1 MNSILLN
8 KHLLHRASFGVD
20 LKDISR
26 IKNSSPQEIW
36 KELLKKSEKY
46 SPININLEDFF
57 AYKPKEANAEM
68 KKFFQKKNKEEN
80 AEIILNWYQNM
91 ISSEAQLRE
100 KMTFFWTGIFATR
113 NVVSRFNLQL
123 LNIIKENA
131 LGNFGDLLLAVSQ
144 SPSMLQFLNNQ
155 QNKKDHPN
163 ENFAREVMELF
174 TMGRGNYTE
183 KDIKEAA
190 RAFTGW
196 SFTPEGIFIMRPKLH
211 DFGNKTFLGKTGN
224 FDGTDILKII
234 LEQKATAKYITKRMY
249 QFFVNEKTDENLVN
263 ELAEKFY
270 QSNYDIKTI
279 LNEIFTSKWFFG
291 EKNMGTKI
299 KSPIELMV
307 GIQKILPISI
317 ENPKTLIIYQKLLGQ
332 MLLNPPNVAGWP
344 SGKAWIDSSTLM
356 LRLKTPQ
363 IWSGIISLDYAP
375 KDDDDQNMGMMQK
388 MLPKNL
394 QGNFKIDWES
404 VSKNLKNENLED
416 ILLQS
421 KKSIPENVIN
431 EFEIADEFKSRVI
444 ALMSTPEYQLC

>member
-1 MNSILLN
+1 
-8 KHLLHRASFGVD
+8 
-20 LKDISR
+20 
-26 IKNSSPQEIW
+26 
-36 KELLKKSEKY
+36 
-46 SPININLEDFF
+46 
-57 AYKPKEANAEM
+57 
-68 KKFFQKKNKEEN
+68 
-80 AEIILNWYQNM
+80 
-91 ISSEAQLRE
+91 
-100 KMTFFWTGIFATR
+100 
-113 NVVSRFNLQL
+113 
-123 LNIIKENA
+123 
-131 LGNFGDLLLAVSQ
+131 
-144 SPSMLQFLNNQ
+144 MLQFLNNQ

-196 SFTPEGIFIMRPKLH
+196 SFTPEGNFIMRPRLH
-211 DFGNKTFLGKTGN
+211 DFGNKNFLGKTGN
-224 FDGTDILKII
+224 FDGTEILKII
-234 LEQKATAKYITKRMY
+234 IEQKATAKYIAKRIY

-279 LNEIFTSKWFFG
+279 LNEIFTSKWFFD
-291 EKNMGTKI
+291 EKNIGTKI

-307 GIQKILPISI
+307 GIQKILPITI

-444 ALMSTPEYQLC
+444 ALMSTPEYQLY

>member
-1 MNSILLN
+1 MVSDFLKN
-8 KHLLHRASFGVD
+8 KHLLHRAGFGVE
-20 LKDISR
+20 LKNISFL
-26 IKNSSPQEIW
+26 KNKNQ
-36 KELLKKSEKY
+36 KELYEQLLKNSEKY
-46 SPININLEDFF
+46 EPITIESEDFSS
-57 AYKPKEANAEM
+57 YRPKNANAEM
-68 KKFFQKKNKEEN
+68 KNFFQKKNKEEN
-80 AEIILNWYQNM
+80 AEIISKWYQKM
-91 ISSEAQLRE
+91 IDSDAQLRE
-100 KMTFFWTGIFATR
+100 KMAFFWHGHFATR
-113 NVVSRFNLQL
+113 TVLSKFNLQL
-123 LNIIKENA
+123 LNTIREHA
-131 LGNFGDLLLAVSQ
+131 LGNFGDLLKMVSK

-196 SFTPEGIFIMRPKLH
+196 SFLPDGSFFERPRLH
-211 DFGNKTFLGKTGN
+211 DFGEKTFLGNTGN
-224 FDGTDILKII
+224 YDGDEILEII
-234 LEQKATAKYITKRMY
+234 LQQKATAKYISKKLYR
-249 QFFVNEKTDENLVN
+249 FFVNENIDQNRVN

-270 QSNYDIKTI
+270 QSHYDIKT
-279 LNEIFTSKWFFG
+279 LLKEIFTQEWFYE
-291 EKNMGTKI
+291 EKNIGTKI

-307 GIQKILPISI
+307 GIQRILPIKI
-317 ENPKTLIIYQKLLGQ
+317 ENPKTLIVFQRLLGQ
-332 MLLNPPNVAGWP
+332 QLLSPPNVAGWP

-375 KDDDDQNMGMMQK
+375 KDDDDMNMGMQK
-388 MLPKNL
+388 FLPKPL
-394 QGNFKIDWES
+394 QGNFSVQWDL
-404 VSKNLKNENLED
+404 VSKYLKNENVED

-431 EFEIADEFKSRVI
+431 EFDLDDEFKARIV

>member
-1 MNSILLN
+1 MNSIHLN
-8 KHLLHRASFGVD
+8 KHLLHRAGFGVD

-46 SPININLEDFF
+46 SPIKINLEDFS

-91 ISSEAQLRE
+91 ISGEAQLRE

-131 LGNFGDLLLAVSQ
+131 LGSFGDLLLAVSQ

-196 SFTPEGIFIMRPKLH
+196 SFTPEGNFIMRPRLH

-224 FDGTDILKII
+224 FDGTEILKII
-234 LEQKATAKYITKRMY
+234 LEQKATAKYIAKRIY

-270 QSNYDIKTI
+270 QSNYDIKVI
-279 LNEIFTSKWFFG
+279 LNEIFTSKWFFD
-291 EKNMGTKI
+291 EKNIGTKI

-307 GIQKILPISI
+307 GIQKILPITI

>member
-8 KHLLHRASFGVD
+8 KHLLHRAGFGVD

-46 SPININLEDFF
+46 SPIKINLEDFS

-91 ISSEAQLRE
+91 ISDEAQLRE

-113 NVVSRFNLQL
+113 NVVSKFNLQL

-131 LGNFGDLLLAVSQ
+131 LGSFGDLLLAVSQ
-144 SPSMLQFLNNQ
+144 SPTMLQFLNNQ

-196 SFTPEGIFIMRPKLH
+196 RFTPEGNFIMRPRLH
-211 DFGNKTFLGKTGN
+211 DFGNKTF
-224 FDGTDILKII
+224 D
-234 LEQKATAKYITKRMY
+234 
-249 QFFVNEKTDENLVN
+249 
-263 ELAEKFY
+263 
-270 QSNYDIKTI
+270 
-279 LNEIFTSKWFFG
+279 
-291 EKNMGTKI
+291 EKNIGTKI

-307 GIQKILPISI
+307 GIQKILPITI

-356 LRLKTPQ
+356 VRLKTPQ